1 MVWLR
6 STNFK
11 PFVAFYVVAQAIA
24 FLYVAYMGREFIF
37 SKMLPFKE
45 TFVEAKNNILIG
57 INLTIS
63 NIVSSLILGIGR
75 AMVDGTEGIESFGLL
90 SLSVTLT
97 NFFLQ
102 FIAQASMVM
111 FPAIRQLNEESMKRI
126 YLKLRSGISYVL
138 CFILVLY
145 VPLKITLSWW
155 LPQYTESLRY
165 LAYLLPICIFDGKM
179 QLLFNTFLKVLR
191 KERAMLQINLI
202 VLGISTILCAIG
214 AFIIKDI
221 IAVSIAM
228 LLAIVLRSIITNAY
242 LSKVMVTKFDKN
254 LIWEFGLSFS
264 FIVLNA
270 YVNNYLAFLIYG
282 IMYVLYLIDNRA
294 EIKVIF
300 KKDGK
305 KQTIS

>member
-1 MVWLR
+1 
-6 STNFK
+6 
-11 PFVAFYVVAQAIA
+11 
-24 FLYVAYMGREFIF
+24 
-37 SKMLPFKE
+37 
-45 TFVEAKNNILIG
+45 
-57 INLTIS
+57 
-63 NIVSSLILGIGR
+63 
-75 AMVDGTEGIESFGLL
+75 
-90 SLSVTLT
+90 
-97 NFFLQ
+97 
-102 FIAQASMVM
+102 
-111 FPAIRQLNEESMKRI
+111 
-126 YLKLRSGISYVL
+126 
-138 CFILVLY
+138 
-145 VPLKITLSWW
+145 
-155 LPQYTESLRY
+155 
-165 LAYLLPICIFDGKM
+165 M